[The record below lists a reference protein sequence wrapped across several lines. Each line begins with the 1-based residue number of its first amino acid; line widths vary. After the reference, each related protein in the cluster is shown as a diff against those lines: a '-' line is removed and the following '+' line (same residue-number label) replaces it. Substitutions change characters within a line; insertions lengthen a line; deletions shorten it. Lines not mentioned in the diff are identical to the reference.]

1 MTNYISDVKHLNNET
16 SFSLNNINN
25 SLANALRRI
34 VISEFKT
41 VGFRY
46 HESSSDIKILKNTT
60 KYHNEYIGHRISMIP
75 LHGTEPSTFDI
86 DKYKFVINKKNTSE
100 GILAVTSN
108 DFEVYEKDE
117 QGNWKLDS
125 EKKKVFFKPNKISN
139 DYILITLLKENC
151 LENGQEIHI
160 ECKPSIS
167 NGLENIHYSPVCKCV
182 LFNRISDN
190 IYQQNL
196 QKLLDGKNPEEVE
209 KITKNFMYLDGERCF
224 ETDDDGEPFEFT
236 FSMENIETLSNYD
249 IFLGSLKIL
258 TEKIQSFNSN
268 IQEDNL
274 QIDFS
279 KLTEFRAIDIIIP
292 DETHTLGNLMQSY
305 LYKYFMLSKQKLSFV
320 GYDKNHPLDNHIIMR
335 ISTSSEYEELSEYI
349 NEIKEMVEE
358 TTNNLI
364 DILKVIEKEWR
375 LKYKTKKISL
385 KKN

>member
-1 MTNYISDVKHLNNET
+1 MNYISDVKHLNNET

-34 VISEFKT
+34 IISEFKT

-60 KYHNEYIGHRISMIP
+60 KYHNEYLSHRVSMIP
-75 LHGTEPSTFDI
+75 LHGTVPDTFDI
-86 DKYKFVINKKNTSE
+86 DKYKFVINKKNTSDTV
-100 GILAVTSN
+100 LAVTSN

-117 QGNWKLDS
+117 QGIWKLNN
-125 EKKKVFFKPNKISN
+125 EKKSIFFKPNKVSN
-139 DYILITLLKENC
+139 DYILITLLKESN

-167 NGLENIHYSPVCKCV
+167 NGFENIHYSPVCKCV
-182 LFNRISDN
+182 LFNRISDS

-196 QKLLDGKNPEEVE
+196 QRLLDGNSPEEIQ

-224 ETDDDGEPFEFT
+224 EKDENGDPFEFT

-258 TEKIQSFNSN
+258 TDKIQNFNSN

-274 QIDFS
+274 KIDFS
-279 KLTEFRAIDIIIP
+279 KLTEFKAVDIVIP
-292 DETHTLGNLMQSY
+292 DETHTLGNMMQSY
-305 LYKYFMLSKQKLSFV
+305 LYKYFMLEQQKLSFV
-320 GYDKNHPLDNHIIMR
+320 GYDKEHPLDDHIILR
-335 ISTSSEYEELSEYI
+335 ISISGESQELSDYI
-349 NEIKEMVEE
+349 KEIKEVVSK
-358 TTNNLI
+358 TSSNLI
-364 DILKVIEKEWR
+364 DILKIIEKEWK